1 MLHEFITEYRD
12 EIISR
17 CKAKV
22 AAKSDARPTQDE
34 IDHGV
39 PMFLDQLVDELR
51 LGSTPGAEISKT
63 AIEHG
68 HELLRRGFSVS
79 QVVHE
84 YGNVCQAI
92 TELAVSLEADIST
105 DDFRMLNRCLD
116 DAIAGAVTQYGRERD
131 ESIDGETA
139 GEIESLGVVARELR
153 NSIHTACGALAAI
166 YSGSV
171 GIAGSTGTVLDRSLL
186 RAQDLID
193 RLLIGVYATRRTADA
208 VTFKE

>member
-1 MLHEFITEYRD
+1 
-12 EIISR
+12 
-17 CKAKV
+17 
-22 AAKSDARPTQDE
+22 
-34 IDHGV
+34 
-39 PMFLDQLVDELR
+39 MFLDQLVDELR
-51 LGSTPGAEISKT
+51 LGLSPSHEISAT
-63 AIEHG
+63 AIKHG
-68 HELLRRGFSVS
+68 HELLLRGFSVA
-79 QVVHE
+79 QVVHD

-92 TELAVSLEADIST
+92 TELAVELNAPIST

-131 ESIDGETA
+131 EAIDGETA
-139 GEIESLGVVARELR
+139 GEVENLGVLARELR

-193 RLLIGVYATRRTADA
+193 RLLIGVYATRRGEPAA
-208 VTFKE
+208 VSVKR